1 MSAVQSTLQA
11 LLPNGSK
18 PISCESLIGHEF
30 SSSDDV
36 WKLSKDY
43 SLNIDRL
50 IGLTPE
56 GLKAQLRDVM
66 VFFCERYSAGYVKS
80 INIALINYFR
90 ETKSESFND
99 VAFINLR
106 SSSRVGEQNV
116 STLRSFLRQ
125 WYKLGYDGVP
135 RNLIDML
142 DSWRIK
148 GNARGERVKRL
159 DPTQGPFS
167 DLELEAFNDG
177 AVAAYETGGID
188 IEDLAIA
195 LLISNTGRRPVQLT
209 HMKLCDIWSSESE
222 GSNVRYFLNIPRAK
236 QGLGFR
242 EAFRTFEIT
251 KELWAVLSAQK
262 RSVERW
268 YIQLGGRIEQA
279 LLARL
284 PLFPGRR
291 TLENKVGSPTL
302 SVCLETD
309 ELHMR
314 SGYIT
319 QVLKRVGEAS
329 ELYSHRTEEE
339 LHIFATRFR
348 YTIGTRGAREGLNRY
363 VIAELLD
370 HSDIQHVDTYTLN
383 VPEHV
388 KRIDEAMAYQLI
400 PIAQAFAGVLVKS
413 EGDALRGYD
422 LNSRVRTS
430 EFGCG
435 TCGHHGFCGAL
446 APIACYTC
454 IHFQA
459 WLDAPHEEVLRGL
472 LAERADIVKLTGDL
486 AIAAINDRTIFAVAE
501 VVKRCEAKRSE
512 VNADK
517 VEGSKDD

>member
-1 MSAVQSTLQA
+1 MSALQSTPQA
-11 LLPNGSK
+11 LLPASSNS
-18 PISCESLIGHEF
+18 ISCESLMGHNF
-30 SSSDDV
+30 CPSDDI

-43 SLNIDRL
+43 NLNIGRL
-50 IGLTPE
+50 IGLTPD
-56 GLKAQLRDVM
+56 GLKAQLRDIM
-66 VFFCERYSAGYVKS
+66 VFFSERYSAGYVKS

-99 VAFINLR
+99 IAFINFR
-106 SSSRVGEQNV
+106 SSSPVGEQNV
-116 STLRSFLRQ
+116 ATLRSFLRQ
-125 WYKLGYDGVP
+125 WYKLGHEGVP
-135 RNLIDML
+135 RNLVDML

-148 GNARGERVKRL
+148 GRSRGERIKRL

-177 AVAAYETGGID
+177 AVAAFETGGID
-188 IEDLAIA
+188 IEDLAIS
-195 LLISNTGRRPVQLT
+195 LLISSTGRRPIQLT
-209 HMKLCDIWSSESE
+209 HLKLCDIWSSDPE
-222 GSNVRYFLNIPRAK
+222 GSDVRYFLNVPRAK
-236 QGLGFR
+236 QGLAFR

-251 KELWAVLSAQK
+251 KELWAVLNAQK

-268 YIQLGGRIEQA
+268 YLQHGGQT
-279 LLARL
+279 LPSLVTRL

-291 TLENKVGSPTL
+291 ALESKVGSPSL
-302 SVCLETD
+302 ADRLETD

-314 SGYIT
+314 SEYIT
-319 QVLKRVGEAS
+319 AALKRVGEAS
-329 ELYSHRTEEE
+329 DLYSHRTEEE
-339 LHIFATRFR
+339 LHLFATRFR

-400 PIAQAFAGVLVKS
+400 PIAQAFAGVLVES
-413 EGDALRGYD
+413 EGDATRGHD
-422 LNSRVRTS
+422 PNSRVRTPK
-430 EFGCG
+430 FGCG

-459 WLDAPHEEVLRGL
+459 WQDAPHEEVLHGL
-472 LAERADIVKLTGDL
+472 LAERANIVETTGDL
-486 AIAAINDRTIFAVAE
+486 TIAAINDRTIFAVAE
-501 VVKRCEAKRSE
+501 VVKRCEAKRNE
-512 VNADK
+512 VSAK
-517 VEGSKDD
+517 KDEENKHE